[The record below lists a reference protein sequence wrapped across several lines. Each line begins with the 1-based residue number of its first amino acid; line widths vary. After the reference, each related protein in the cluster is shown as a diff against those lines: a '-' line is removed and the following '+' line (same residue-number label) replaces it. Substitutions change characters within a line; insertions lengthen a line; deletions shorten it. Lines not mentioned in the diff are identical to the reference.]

1 MKQRQH
7 LRAASH
13 LAASLRPDALIRD
26 PLMKW
31 TAFDQQTAAALGAH
45 MDAVE
50 EPSQTAKDELD
61 SGLDLAA
68 TSAPAAVLTQAG
80 DREHALL
87 ITMRS
92 KDAAHAG
99 ADEPTPEPTGYQAGG
114 FLGLADEPLFDDDK
128 KKR

>member
-1 MKQRQH
+1 
-7 LRAASH
+7 
-13 LAASLRPDALIRD
+13 
-26 PLMKW
+26 MKW

-45 MDAVE
+45 MDAV

-68 TSAPAAVLTQAG
+68 TSAPAAVLTQAA

-92 KDAAHAG
+92 KDAARAG

-128 KKR
+128 KKK